1 MANRIG
7 KYKVSKKES
16 VLSAADGATI
26 TGKIIVTGLS
36 TNGISLSTG
45 ELYTTGS
52 ALLAGG
58 ATLVAGATAWTASGH
73 SIVCMSS

>member
-1 MANRIG
+1 MANRVG
-7 KYKVSKKES
+7 KYKLSKKEGE
-16 VLSAADGATI
+16 LSLADGGTI

-52 ALLAGG
+52 AILGGGSVLTAGG
-58 ATLVAGATAWTASGH
+58 AAWTGSGH